1 MLAPKDLRQ
10 LTDILRHNEQP
21 LWHATADIGH
31 CFRRIGLAV
40 ESDYQGNSLSLSY
53 LAVYLNRLFLAMLE
67 MFRGQTVPLDQS
79 LSAARVARWSCFGR
93 NCARTETTWRREWT
107 VSTMAKRCSMGV
119 TNFIQHSRQLT
130 NMTPCQYLNRCRL
143 SLASELLR
151 EDPAVSV
158 THIALTC
165 GFASSQ
171 YFATVFR
178 RQYGVPPRVSPPKTF
193 RQSNSAGAVSQWAV
207 ASQPDSPHVQSGA

>member
-1 MLAPKDLRQ
+1 VLAPKDLRQ

-53 LAVYLNRLFLAMLE
+53 LAVYLNRLFLAVLE

-79 LSAARVARWSCFGR
+79 LSAGR
-93 NCARTETTWRREWT
+93 RTVELFWAELRENRDYLAREWT

-130 NMTPCQYLNRCRL
+130 NMTPCQYLNHCRL

-151 EDPAVSV
+151 EDPAASV

-178 RQYGVPPRVSPPKTF
+178 RQYGVPPRAF
-193 RQSNSAGAVSQWAV
+193 RRQRHFGKAIRPA
-207 ASQPDSPHVQSGA
+207 P